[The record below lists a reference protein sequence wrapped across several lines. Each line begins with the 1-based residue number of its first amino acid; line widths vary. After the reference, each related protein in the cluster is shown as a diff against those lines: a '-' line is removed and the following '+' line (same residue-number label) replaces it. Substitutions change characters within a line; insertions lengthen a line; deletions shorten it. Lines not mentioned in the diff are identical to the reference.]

1 MQILVS
7 GEESVLMSIHYD
19 HGEVP
24 EILLSVLKEGRVA
37 AKEITIGK
45 VIIQIFERDEPCLN
59 SDGITNFGSTI

>member
-37 AKEITIGK
+37 AKEIHIGK
-45 VIIQIFERDEPCLN
+45 VIIQIFERDEK
-59 SDGITNFGSTI
+59 